1 MKQATHF
8 SITVGNKKYA
18 YSLTKVNKKE
28 TYVACR
34 AAKIGQS
41 FLHEDIPALL
51 VDLPH
56 LIIAEKDY
64 QKGRAHVIRF
74 RVNPEDKKIIEQK
87 ASKSG
92 YSSVSRFLR
101 DLALNQ

>member
-1 MKQATHF
+1 MKQSAHF
-8 SITVGNKKYA
+8 SITVGNKKYP
-18 YSLTKVNKKE
+18 YSLTRLNKKE
-28 TYVACR
+28 TFISCE
-34 AAKIGQS
+34 AAGVGQN

-74 RVNPEDKKIIEQK
+74 RVSPEDKKIIEQK

-92 YSSVSRFLR
+92 YASVSRFLR
-101 DLALNQ
+101 DLALKD